1 MYPGALLYGVIDLR
15 RRDYAFFHKPVR
27 DHRHD
32 RPVEEVQDPVVNS
45 AKADAQF
52 LNPVSQEVR
61 LGPTQFVAHLT
72 QPLQPEVA
80 LVLYLR
86 WQFVEPLHERA

>member
-1 MYPGALLYGVIDLR
+1 MIDLR
-15 RRDYAFFHKPVR
+15 RRDYALFHKAMR
-27 DHRHD
+27 DHRRD

-45 AKADAQF
+45 AKAEAQF
-52 LNPVSQEVR
+52 VNPVSQEVR
-61 LGPTQFVAHLT
+61 LGPTQLVAHLA
-72 QPLQPEVA
+72 QPLQPQVA